1 MFVCQQV
8 ACVKPCCYMCDTCA
22 GGPQIE
28 AVLEEM
34 PKWGLVQQ
42 VLQVIPLVP
51 SALCHCHAALSC

>member
-1 MFVCQQV
+1 MLDPF
-8 ACVKPCCYMCDTCA
+8 A

>member
-1 MFVCQQV
+1 MR
-8 ACVKPCCYMCDTCA
+8 DTFS

-42 VLQVIPLVP
+42 VLQVIPLIP
-51 SALCHCHAALSC
+51 SALRHAALSC

>member
-1 MFVCQQV
+1 MLDPF
-8 ACVKPCCYMCDTCA
+8 A

-42 VLQVIPLVP
+42 VLQVIPLIP
-51 SALCHCHAALSC
+51 SVLRYAALPW